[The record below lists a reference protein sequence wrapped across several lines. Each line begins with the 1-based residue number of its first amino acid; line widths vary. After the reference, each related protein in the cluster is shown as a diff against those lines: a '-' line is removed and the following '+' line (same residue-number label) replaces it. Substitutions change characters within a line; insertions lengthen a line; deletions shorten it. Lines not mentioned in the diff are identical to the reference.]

1 MTLSTADYEEVL
13 AHATSVFALVDGDGV
28 VRYQSPA
35 VRRVL
40 GREPSAL
47 VGESVLDLVHPADR
61 EAARA
66 ALASPVAPD
75 ETGARTTLR
84 LGHADGSWVPLSVRV
99 THRSAAGCVVAGRPV
114 EGPDP
119 DVVARDERAALDRM
133 TDGFFALGPDWTV
146 EYANDAG
153 RRVLG
158 SAMGRDPEET
168 TFVGLDLWAE
178 APESV
183 GTTFYERYHEAMATQ
198 EPVSF
203 EAHYPPLSAW
213 FHVRAFPSERGL
225 SVYFRDVTEERRRR
239 ETLERR
245 ERVLRETY
253 EVVAARDRSF
263 TEKIE
268 AMLGLVREELGVDYG
283 TLSRIEGDDY
293 VFEVVDAVD
302 DAVAAGDVVPLAA
315 TNCEVAASTRR
326 TLVLGDVARD
336 APAETDRAGYAEWG
350 IACYLGAPTF
360 VEGEV
365 YGTFC
370 FYDTEPRSEFDDWA
384 VTLVDLLAEWASYE
398 LERRHAA
405 DRLARKNERLER
417 FASVVSHDLRN
428 PLGVLDGS
436 LDLARETGDPA
447 HFDRCER
454 AVERME
460 TLVDELLT
468 LARAD
473 GESVT
478 PEPVALDEVV
488 RGCWDQVETGD
499 ATLDQT
505 AVRSVV
511 ADESRLRRL
520 FENLFRNALDHTG
533 SAVTVRVGD
542 LPDGFFVA
550 DDGPGIPAAERDRVF
565 DHGYSTRTGG
575 TGFGLSVVAEAV
587 EAHGWTV
594 RAGESEAGGAR
605 FEVTGVDRPD

>member
-1 MTLSTADYEEVL
+1 MGLSPAGYEEVL
-13 AHATSVFALVDGDGV
+13 AHATSAFAVVDDDGT

-40 GREPSAL
+40 GREPSSV
-47 VGESVLDLVHPADR
+47 VGGSLFDLVHPSDR
-61 EAARA
+61 ESLRA
-66 ALASPVAPD
+66 ALDRPTPD
-75 ETGARTTLR
+75 ETTVRFE
-84 LGHADGSWVPLSVRV
+84 HADGSWVRLAVRV
-99 THRSAAGCVVAGRPV
+99 ADRTDAAVEGYVVAGRPV
-114 EGPDP
+114 AGA
-119 DVVARDERAALDRM
+119 VTGDERAVLDRM
-133 TDGFFALGPDWTV
+133 TDGFFSLGPDWTV
-146 EYANDAG
+146 EYANEAG
-153 RRVLG
+153 RRLLAG
-158 SAMGRDPEET
+158 AAGRDPEET
-168 TFVGLDLWAE
+168 TLVGLDLWAAVPE
-178 APESV
+178 AVDTE
-183 GTTFYERYHEAMATQ
+183 FYERYHEAMERQ

-213 FHVRAFPSERGL
+213 FDVRAFPSERGL

-268 AMLGLVREELGVDYG
+268 AMLALVREELGVDYG

-293 VFEVVDAVD
+293 VFEVVDGVD
-302 DAVAAGDVVPLAA
+302 DAVAAGEVVPLSA
-315 TNCEVAASTRR
+315 TNCEVAASTER

-336 APAETDRAGYAEWG
+336 APAQTDRAGYADWG

-360 VEGEV
+360 VDGEV

-370 FYDTEPRSEFDDWA
+370 FYDTDPRAGFDDWE

-398 LERRHAA
+398 LDRRHAA
-405 DRLARKNERLER
+405 DRLAETNEQLER
-417 FASVVSHDLRN
+417 FASIVSHDLRN

-454 AVERME
+454 AVERMR

-473 GESVT
+473 GERVT
-478 PEPVALDEVV
+478 TAPVALDEVV
-488 RGCWDQVETGD
+488 RGCWDQVETGG
-499 ATLDQT
+499 ATLDST
-505 AVRSVV
+505 VTGTVV
-511 ADESRLRRL
+511 ADESRLRQL
-520 FENLFRNALDHTG
+520 FENLMRNAVEHAPADA
-533 SAVTVRVGD
+533 AVTVRVGD

-565 DHGYSTRTGG
+565 DHGYSTRTDG
-575 TGFGLSVVAEAV
+575 TGLGLSVVAEVAG
-587 EAHGWTV
+587 AHGWDV
-594 RAGESEAGGAR
+594 RAVESDPGGAR
-605 FEVTGVDRPD
+605 FEVTGVDRSD